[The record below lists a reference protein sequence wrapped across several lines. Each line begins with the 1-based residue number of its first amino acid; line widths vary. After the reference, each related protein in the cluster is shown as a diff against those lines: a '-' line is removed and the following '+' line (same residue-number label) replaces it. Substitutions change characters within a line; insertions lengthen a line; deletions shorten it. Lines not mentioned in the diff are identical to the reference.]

1 MTLIRRN
8 AFTLVELLVVIA
20 IIGVLIA
27 LLLPAVQQAREAARR
42 MQCTNNLKQLGLA
55 IQLYHDAYNAFPALR
70 AGNPKGAASYA
81 GNNRLNARFA
91 VLPFMEQNAL
101 YDQGMASAV
110 GSYDSSDPIWKST
123 VDSFLCPSNAGPT
136 ESPEAPTQTAGI
148 ADYYF
153 FAGDRPY
160 RSYPGGTYTSGTQNS
175 GVFLNDA
182 WSRMSSI
189 IDGTSN
195 TMGTS
200 EGVRPA
206 SNRSF
211 GAIVTK
217 PSATSWLPVSLTP
230 LYDRTT
236 KQYISTVG
244 VFSSQPLRGFRAWD
258 GAILFTA
265 VTAATPPNS
274 VLISDGTSHGGSQY
288 LLSPTSYHPGGV
300 NAGFMDGSV
309 RFISDTVD
317 TGNQGANYR
326 DYADTSSPSPY
337 GVWGA
342 MSTKAGGE
350 AISYS
355 N

>member
-1 MTLIRRN
+1 MTQTRRTG
-8 AFTLVELLVVIA
+8 FTLVELLVVIA

-55 IQLYHDAYNAFPALR
+55 IQLYHDVFNAFPALR

-81 GNNRLNARFA
+81 GNNRMNARFA
-91 VLPFMEQNAL
+91 VLPFMEQTAF
-101 YDQGMASAV
+101 YDQGMASTY
-110 GSYDSSDPIWKST
+110 GSYDASGAIWKTT

-136 ESPEAPTQTAGI
+136 ESPEAPDKTLGL

-153 FAGDRPY
+153 CVGDRPY
-160 RSYPGGTYTSGTQNS
+160 HSYPTGSYTSGDLNS

-182 WSRMSSI
+182 WSRMSDI

-200 EGVRPA
+200 EGVRPSA
-206 SNRSF
+206 NNGF
-211 GAIVTK
+211 GAVVTK
-217 PSATSWLPVSLTP
+217 PSSASWNPAALTP
-230 LYDRTT
+230 LYNRAT
-236 KQYISTVG
+236 KKYVSTVG
-244 VFSSQPLRGFRAWD
+244 TFSSQALRGFKAWD
-258 GAILFTA
+258 GAILFSA
-265 VTAATPPNS
+265 ITAATPPNS
-274 VLISDGTSHGGSQY
+274 VLIADGTSHGTSQY

-309 RFISDTVD
+309 RFITDTID
-317 TGNQGANYR
+317 TGNQASGYR
-326 DYADTSSPSPY
+326 QNTDKSSPSPF

-350 AISYS
+350 VL
-355 N
+355 NQ